1 MKQNKKEHFKCGSLG
16 YVAPEILRDQGYDC
30 SADIF
35 GAGVILYA
43 MLTARSLF
51 NEQDN
56 YSLKQQNFDCK
67 IDFNQSC
74 LHDLSETLIEL
85 L

>member
-1 MKQNKKEHFKCGSLG
+1 MKQGKKELFKCGSLG
-16 YVAPEILRDQGYDC
+16 YIAPEILRDQGYDC
-30 SADIF
+30 SSDIF

-51 NEQDN
+51 NEQEN
-56 YSLKQQNFDCK
+56 YSLKKQNFDCK
-67 IDFNQSC
+67 IDFDHSC
-74 LHDLSETLIEL
+74 LNHLSVNVNEL